1 LVNLAK
7 IAVQTG
13 SPLRYDSAAERF
25 IDNEKANALVHQ
37 PMRAPW
43 KIEV

>member
-1 LVNLAK
+1 MNLAK

-13 SPLRYDSAAERF
+13 RPLRYDPAAERF
-25 IDNEKANALVHQ
+25 IDNEKANALIHQ

-43 KIEV
+43 TIEV